1 MRKRCSLVVPALL
14 ALIGAVSLAH
24 ADIYRWTD
32 ASGRMNISNLPPPE
46 DVRVT
51 SVTKETPQDVQ
62 ARYEALHQQ
71 AQQAEFQAMNERIR
85 QLENQ
90 VAQPPVVMPQV
101 QVIPVPITIQAPVQY
116 SYPVEMAQ
124 PAAGGCDPSWAGCGG
139 YFNPWYYPPSVIVV
153 NNGPF
158 HRRPGPP
165 RFNPGYPVLSPF
177 QGFPALRPMQA
188 AGPLRR
194 G

>member
-1 MRKRCSLVVPALL
+1 MRLRLLNVLPAML
-14 ALIGAVSLAH
+14 AFIGAVSLAH

-32 ASGRMNISNLPPPE
+32 ASGRVNVSNLPPPE

-71 AQQAEFQAMNERIR
+71 ARQAEFQAMSERIQ

-90 VAQPPVVMPQV
+90 AAQPPVVVPQV
-101 QVIPVPITIQAPVQY
+101 QIVPVPVTIQAPVQY
-116 SYPVEMAQ
+116 SYPVEVAQ

-139 YFNPWYYPPSVIVV
+139 FWNPGYYPSVIVV

-158 HRRPGPP
+158 RRRPGPP
-165 RFNPGYPVLSPF
+165 RFNPGYPVISPI